1 MSMFYTLPELPREYP
16 FYSSVLTKEQEE
28 SWIDA
33 WSGHRQLLRT
43 GMTELWYLQ
52 EEQSTEKKNPKQFL
66 IKMFNLTRAVT
77 LEEFPVLTKS
87 CLSFSSYS
95 NCKVVH

>member
-1 MSMFYTLPELPREYP
+1 MFYTLPELPREYP

-43 GMTELWYLQ
+43 GMTALWYLQ
-52 EEQSTEKKNPKQFL
+52 EEQSTGKKKSKT
-66 IKMFNLTRAVT
+66 IFNKNV
-77 LEEFPVLTKS
+77 
-87 CLSFSSYS
+87 
-95 NCKVVH
+95 

>member
-33 WSGHRQLLRT
+33 WLGHRQLLMT

-52 EEQSTEKKNPKQFL
+52 EEQSTGKKKSKT
-66 IKMFNLTRAVT
+66 IFNKNV
-77 LEEFPVLTKS
+77 
-87 CLSFSSYS
+87 
-95 NCKVVH
+95 

>member
-52 EEQSTEKKNPKQFL
+52 EEQSTGKKKSKTIFN
-66 IKMFNLTRAVT
+66 KMFNLTRAVT
-77 LEEFPVLTKS
+77 LEEVPVLTKS